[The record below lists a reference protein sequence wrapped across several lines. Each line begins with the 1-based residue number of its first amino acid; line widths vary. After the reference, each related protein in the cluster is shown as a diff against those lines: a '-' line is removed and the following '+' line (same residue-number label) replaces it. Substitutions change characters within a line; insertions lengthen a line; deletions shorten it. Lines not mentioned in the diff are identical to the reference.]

1 MIAVI
6 EKANKGYTARF
17 DRHLKH
23 PVEEVWSWLTEN
35 EKLAKWFNELRVCE
49 LQEGGHMTFDMQNGT
64 LEELPIYEFKMY
76 SVLEFSWWADTVR
89 FELAPEKEGCKL
101 TMIEKLAEITDH
113 TPKDLAG
120 WHVCLD
126 VIEALMDGRTIERM
140 EEWKKWY
147 EKYKEAVGEAVQ
159 K

>member
-1 MIAVI
+1 MIAQI
-6 EKANKGYTARF
+6 KKEKQGYTAHF
-17 DRHLKH
+17 ERHLQH
-23 PVEEVWSWLTEN
+23 SVEEVWSWLTEN
-35 EKLAKWFNELRVCE
+35 EKLSQWFKELRAGA
-49 LQEGGHMTFDMQNGT
+49 LQEGGYMTFNMQNGT

-89 FELAPEKEGCKL
+89 FELSPETDGCKL
-101 TMIEKLAEITDH
+101 TMIEKLVEITDH
-113 TPKDLAG
+113 TPKDVAG

-147 EKYKEAVGEAVQ
+147 EKYQEAIGAVTQ
-159 K
+159 N